1 MLNEIK
7 EFILSLFLNPVFSAL
22 SAVVVTQSIG
32 MIRDKH
38 SRQHSDQLFAMN
50 EVSDFIFKAYAEIV
64 EALFKFRSTFIELT
78 RLDISDRSIAFKE
91 KLLELMLTTSK
102 TAIFTDEHINIE
114 IEKITSALSSFNKDG
129 LFSDEDID
137 RISKIYHKMLQDVL
151 SEIKIYNGAKA
162 AHSFFRKKLSIK
174 K

>member
-22 SAVVVTQSIG
+22 LAAIVTQVIG
-32 MIRDKH
+32 IVRDKH
-38 SRQHSDQLFAMN
+38 NRQHSDKLFAMK
-50 EVSDFIFKAYAEIV
+50 EVSDFIFKAYAETV

-78 RLDISDRSIAFKE
+78 RLDIPDRSIAFKE
-91 KLLELMLTTSK
+91 KLFDLMLTTSK

-114 IEKITSALSSFNKDG
+114 IEKITSVLSSFDKDG

-137 RISKIYHKMLQDVL
+137 GISEMYHKMLYDVL
-151 SEIKIYNGAKA
+151 SKIKIYNGAKA